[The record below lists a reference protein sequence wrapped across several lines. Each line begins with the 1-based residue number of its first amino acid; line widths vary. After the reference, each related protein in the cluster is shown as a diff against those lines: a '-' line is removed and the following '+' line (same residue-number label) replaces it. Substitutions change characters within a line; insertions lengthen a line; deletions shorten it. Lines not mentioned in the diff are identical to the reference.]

1 MLNFHKRHSVFS
13 RILKWHTYEGRFDN
27 VNPVFVAE
35 QESKTSNWALT
46 SSHRLYCV
54 FLYVVKMFNKLLK
67 RTVSSMIVRACVRA
81 FLLMREYL
89 SLHKNLLHKRMLIT
103 QEPARHI
110 TLSYI
115 LNYFYFQKIKYN
127 IFSQKIYYNK
137 R

>member
-1 MLNFHKRHSVFS
+1 
-13 RILKWHTYEGRFDN
+13 
-27 VNPVFVAE
+27 
-35 QESKTSNWALT
+35 
-46 SSHRLYCV
+46 
-54 FLYVVKMFNKLLK
+54 
-67 RTVSSMIVRACVRA
+67 MIVRACVRA